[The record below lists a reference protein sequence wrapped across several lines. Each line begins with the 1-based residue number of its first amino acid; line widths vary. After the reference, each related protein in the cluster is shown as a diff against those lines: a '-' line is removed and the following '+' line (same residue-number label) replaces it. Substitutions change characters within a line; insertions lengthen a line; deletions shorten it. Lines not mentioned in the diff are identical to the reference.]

1 MSIQLIRGICL
12 LFAIQRDTTYN
23 LRCTHMLTL
32 NKPRTTTY
40 GLHYFSYFSAQQW
53 NDLPDE
59 LRNSTFPDFKR
70 RVQSLN
76 TFDYFH

>member
-1 MSIQLIRGICL
+1 MRNM
-12 LFAIQRDTTYN
+12 FTVRHTTYN
-23 LRCTHMLTL
+23 LRGTHMLTL

-76 TFDYFH
+76 TIDYFH